1 MLALIGYVLRH
12 FGQKVKRL
20 KDLEI
25 ARDAGLKLLM
35 AGLWVRQIIFKI
47 NTLQNGVREV
57 SSYYSPCNFLY

>member
-25 ARDAGLKLLM
+25 ARVSSLKLLM
-35 AGLWVRQIIFKI
+35 AGLWIGQAFR
-47 NTLQNGVREV
+47 L
-57 SSYYSPCNFLY
+57 PCAVNLC